1 MDLPIVSHIYIY
13 IYHEIWNLM
22 DVILLLLLIIIYPID
37 MCSHEFSQNSLKI
50 HQNVRDPFGHQL
62 YGEGILPLRLNGS
75 VGRGGPEPPPVAGVR
90 RNAPRSPGLFFGC
103 KKIWEKAVGLWCLLG
118 FFVFYMNFNG
128 FWVVF
133 GCCISGDIWFLDC
146 FEMGLRWRWDVFV
159 DGCWL
164 ELGENLR
171 NSWKNTKETG
181 AFKDKLQ
188 NGEHTKHVN
197 VDGQY

>member
-1 MDLPIVSHIYIY
+1 LGAKKYGKKPWVYGVYSAFFCVLY
-13 IYHEIWNLM
+13 
-22 DVILLLLLIIIYPID
+22 
-37 MCSHEFSQNSLKI
+37 EF
-50 HQNVRDPFGHQL
+50 P
-62 YGEGILPLRLNGS
+62 
-75 VGRGGPEPPPVAGVR
+75 
-90 RNAPRSPGLFFGC
+90 
-103 KKIWEKAVGLWCLLG
+103 W
-118 FFVFYMNFNG
+118 

-133 GCCISGDIWFLDC
+133 RCCISGDIWFLDC
-146 FEMGLRWRWDVFV
+146 FEMGLRWCWDVFV

>member
-1 MDLPIVSHIYIY
+1 M
-13 IYHEIWNLM
+13 N
-22 DVILLLLLIIIYPID
+22 
-37 MCSHEFSQNSLKI
+37 FLKI
-50 HQNVRDPFGHQL
+50 PWKFTKMSGIRLDTSSTGKGFFPSGWMDPSAVAVQSLPQSQASAETHLEVLGCFLGAKK
-62 YGEGILPLRLNGS
+62 YG
-75 VGRGGPEPPPVAGVR
+75 
-90 RNAPRSPGLFFGC
+90 
-103 KKIWEKAVGLWCLLG
+103 KKAVGLWCLLG

>member
-1 MDLPIVSHIYIY
+1 MGKSRGFMVFI
-13 IYHEIWNLM
+13 
-22 DVILLLLLIIIYPID
+22 
-37 MCSHEFSQNSLKI
+37 
-50 HQNVRDPFGHQL
+50 
-62 YGEGILPLRLNGS
+62 RL
-75 VGRGGPEPPPVAGVR
+75 
-90 RNAPRSPGLFFGC
+90 
-103 KKIWEKAVGLWCLLG
+103 
-118 FFVFYMNFNG
+118 FFVFYMNFHG

-133 GCCISGDIWFLDC
+133 RCCISGDIWFLDC
-146 FEMGLRWRWDVFV
+146 FEMGLRWCWDVFV

>member
-1 MDLPIVSHIYIY
+1 MDLPIVFQYIY
-13 IYHEIWNLM
+13 ISWNLKFDGCYM
-22 DVILLLLLIIIYPID
+22 NHHI
-37 MCSHEFSQNSLKI
+37 SHWYVFPWIFSKFPENSPKC
-50 HQNVRDPFGHQL
+50 Q
-62 YGEGILPLRLNGS
+62 GS
-75 VGRGGPEPPPVAGVR
+75 VWTPALRGRDSSPPAEWIR
-90 RNAPRSPGLFFGC
+90 RPWRSRASPSRRRPP
-103 KKIWEKAVGLWCLLG
+103 KRTSKSWAVFWVQKNMGKSRGFMVFIRL
-118 FFVFYMNFNG
+118 FFVFYMNFHG

-133 GCCISGDIWFLDC
+133 RCCISGDIWFLDC
-146 FEMGLRWRWDVFV
+146 FEMGLRWCWDVFV